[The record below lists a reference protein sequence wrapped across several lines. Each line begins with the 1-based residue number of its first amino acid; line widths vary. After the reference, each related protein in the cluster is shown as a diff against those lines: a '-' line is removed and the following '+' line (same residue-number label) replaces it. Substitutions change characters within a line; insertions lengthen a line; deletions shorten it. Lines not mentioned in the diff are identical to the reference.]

1 MEQYTREQLETA
13 KRTYSAIAKAPKDL
27 RTFAQALA
35 EAFIAGM
42 TAQEQI
48 TANAQRSQAGT

>member
-1 MEQYTREQLETA
+1 META
-13 KRTYSAIAKAPKDL
+13 KRTYGAIAKAPKDK

-42 TAQEQI
+42 IMQEQI
-48 TANAQRSQAGT
+48 SANAQRSQSGA

>member
-1 MEQYTREQLETA
+1 MEKYTQEQMETA
-13 KRTYSAIAKAPKDL
+13 KRTYGAIAKAPKDK

-42 TAQEQI
+42 IMQEQI
-48 TANAQRSQAGT
+48 SANAQRSQSGA